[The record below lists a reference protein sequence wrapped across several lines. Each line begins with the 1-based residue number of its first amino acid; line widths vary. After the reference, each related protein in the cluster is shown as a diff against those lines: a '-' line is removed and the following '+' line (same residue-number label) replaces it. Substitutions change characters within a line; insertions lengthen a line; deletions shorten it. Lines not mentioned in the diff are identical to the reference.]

1 MYTCIKTVGWVTA
14 GRATT
19 KMQHLAPTPRRFAGS
34 TGEHLQRVI
43 RAIAAERQTAGS
55 LDRKGACF
63 KLRAKIN
70 DNSLA

>member
-1 MYTCIKTVGWVTA
+1 MCMKTGWVTA

-19 KMQHLAPTPRRFAGS
+19 KIQHLAPTPGHFAGS
-34 TGEHLQRVI
+34 TGEYLQRVI

-55 LDRKGACF
+55 LDRKRACV

>member
-1 MYTCIKTVGWVTA
+1 MKTVGWVTA

-19 KMQHLAPTPRRFAGS
+19 KMHRLAPTPGHFAGS
-34 TGEHLQRVI
+34 NGEHLWSVV
-43 RAIAAERQTAGS
+43 RAIAAERQTADS

-63 KLRAKIN
+63 KLKAKIN

>member
-1 MYTCIKTVGWVTA
+1 MKTVGWVTA

-19 KMQHLAPTPRRFAGS
+19 KMQHLAPPPGHFVGS
-34 TGEHLQRVI
+34 TGEHLWRVI
-43 RAIAAERQTAGS
+43 RAIIVERKTAGS
-55 LDRKGACF
+55 VDRKGARF